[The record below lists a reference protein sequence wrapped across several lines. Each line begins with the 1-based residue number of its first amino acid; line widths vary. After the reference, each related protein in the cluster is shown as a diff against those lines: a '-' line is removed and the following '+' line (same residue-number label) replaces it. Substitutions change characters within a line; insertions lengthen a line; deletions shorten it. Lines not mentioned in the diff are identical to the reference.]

1 MMLTTNFSLA
11 EAAKSQ
17 IALRHGLDNTPP
29 PEVIPR
35 LQTTAQRIL
44 QPARDH
50 FGVPITPSSWYRSEQ
65 VNRLAGSK
73 ETSQHILGYAVDF
86 EVPGVSNLTV
96 AKWIAENLEFDQLIL
111 EYWAPDDPAAGWVHC
126 SYISYAR
133 NRRKVLRFDGRGTLA
148 GLV

>member
-1 MMLTTNFSLA
+1 MMLSRNFSLA
-11 EAAKSQ
+11 EATKSQ
-17 IALRHGLDNTPP
+17 AALRIGIDNTPP
-29 PEVIPR
+29 PEVIER
-35 LQTTAQRIL
+35 LRLTAEAIL
-44 QPARDH
+44 QPVRDH
-50 FGVPITPSSWYRSEQ
+50 FQIPFTPSSWYRSEQ

-86 EVPGVSNLTV
+86 EVPGVPNMELATWIRNNLQ
-96 AKWIAENLEFDQLIL
+96 FDQLIL

-133 NRRKVLRFDGRGTLA
+133 NRRKVLRFDGKTYQG